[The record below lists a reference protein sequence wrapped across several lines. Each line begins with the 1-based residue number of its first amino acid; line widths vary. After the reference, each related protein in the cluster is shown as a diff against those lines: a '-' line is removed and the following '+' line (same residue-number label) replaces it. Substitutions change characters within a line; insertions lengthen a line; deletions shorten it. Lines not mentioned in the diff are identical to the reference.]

1 MRRDDK
7 DVWLTGDS
15 CSIEEFANEVEVETT
30 AMDYPLTDDIRGNVP
45 HYDAAKIVRV
55 LDDTRAVAAYMAEWH
70 RIFLDGPGVVVFRG
84 NYPDGAL
91 IDKVSAVLMQIIED
105 ERGSSGSKGDHF
117 AKAGANARVWNSHE
131 KLCMLAPELYSRY
144 ASNGILDLVSRS
156 WLGPLYQITAQVNL
170 VYPGGAAQSP
180 HRDYHMG
187 FLQQHQL
194 QHYPAH
200 VHWLS
205 AALTLQG
212 AIAHCDMPV
221 ESGPT
226 KILPY
231 SQRYLPGYFATHRS
245 EFRAYFEAHYAQV
258 PLAKGDAMFFNPA
271 LFHAAGSNT
280 TASVNRLANLLQIGS
295 GFGRS
300 IEIVDRARMT
310 KHLYP
315 TLCAMRDAGLLSA
328 RDIAN
333 LVAATAEGYP
343 FPCNLDVDSPLSG
356 MAPSS
361 QQDILTKALA
371 EKWPASELSAAID
384 GYVARRT
391 SH

>member
-1 MRRDDK
+1 MSRNSE
-7 DVWLTGDS
+7 VWMTSES
-15 CSIEEFANEVEVETT
+15 CSLAEFRREVEIETSKES
-30 AMDYPLTDDIRGNVP
+30 YPLADLIARNVP
-45 HYDAAKIVRV
+45 VYDAANLRRS
-55 LDDTRAVAAYMAEWH
+55 LPDERSASGLMAEWH
-70 RIFLDGPGVVVFRG
+70 RIFLDGPGVVVIRG
-84 NYPDGAL
+84 TYADAAL
-91 IDKVSAVLMQIIED
+91 IDGVSTILLQIIDD
-105 ERGSSGSKGDHF
+105 ERKATGGQGDHF

-131 KLCMLAPELYSRY
+131 KLCLRSPELYARY
-144 ASNGILDLVSRS
+144 ASNEFIDLISRS

-187 FLQQHQL
+187 FLQADQL
-194 QHYPAH
+194 RHYPAH
-200 VHWLS
+200 VHRLS

-231 SQRYLPGYFATHRS
+231 SQRHLPGYFATHRP
-245 EFRAYFEAHYAQV
+245 EFRDYFETHHVQL
-258 PLAKGDAMFFNPA
+258 PLAKGDSMFFNPA
-271 LFHAAGSNT
+271 LFHAAGTNT
-280 TASVNRLANLLQIGS
+280 TKSTLRLANLLQIGS

-315 TLCAMRDAGLLSA
+315 TLCTMRAAGTLSA
-328 RDIAN
+328 RDVDCLI
-333 LVAATAEGYP
+333 AATAEGYP
-343 FPCNLDVDSPLSG
+343 FPCNLDLDSPLSG
-356 MAPSS
+356 MAPPS
-361 QQDILTKALA
+361 QQDLLRQALA
-371 EKWPASELSAAID
+371 EAWPSARLNDAID
-384 GYVARRT
+384 AHGGRRR